1 MFPAACWRRT
11 PEDRLAS
18 AKAAITRLLEHIRGD
33 LLVQVVVE
41 IPKKLSHHQEELLR
55 EFAKTER
62 KGVLPQR
69 EGFVEKLANYLRQ
82 DEAEDKKKP

>member
-1 MFPAACWRRT
+1 M
-11 PEDRLAS
+11 
-18 AKAAITRLLEHIRGD
+18 RGD

-55 EFAKTER
+55 EFAKTES